1 MQMRQRNHGA
11 DMKHIA
17 AIILATSV
25 TATGAFAQSAD
36 WTGFYVGGSYSDTSD
51 EDDLSNGGAFAYSL
65 DYDGS
70 GLGLFAGYNM
80 QRGNLVYGAE
90 LAATPYTTGN
100 PADHTGTRNH
110 YFDFKGRLGYSAG
123 SALIYGVLGYSTATT
138 VESPGNV
145 DIDTNGINYGVGV
158 DYMVSD
164 RFFMG
169 VELLQRN
176 LDGDYT
182 TSGFPGWTFDGRS
195 QSVSLR
201 GGFKF

>member
-1 MQMRQRNHGA
+1 M
-11 DMKHIA
+11 
-17 AIILATSV
+17 
-25 TATGAFAQSAD
+25 
-36 WTGFYVGGSYSDTSD
+36 
-51 EDDLSNGGAFAYSL
+51 
-65 DYDGS
+65 
-70 GLGLFAGYNM
+70 
-80 QRGNLVYGAE
+80 
-90 LAATPYTTGN
+90 
-100 PADHTGTRNH
+100 
-110 YFDFKGRLGYSAG
+110 GYSAG

-182 TSGFPGWTFDGRS
+182 SSGFPGWTFDGRS